1 MTYSCIIVDD
11 NEIERDAIEM
21 HLKKIPSLNILA
33 VCSNGIEASQLLA
46 TTPVDI
52 VFSDID
58 MPELSGME
66 LLKSLKKQPLFI
78 FITSFTEY
86 AAESFNLDALD
97 FIVKPATFER
107 ILKATNKAIEYL
119 ELKKLVGKEP
129 QPIDKSTNEEGDD
142 HFFFRETKGITKL
155 KYDDV
160 IYIESMGDFSKLFTS
175 TDKHI
180 ILVSLKNLEKQL
192 PAKIFSRVH
201 KQYIINI
208 NHIATL
214 TNHEVHLE
222 HNFIV
227 PISASNRQ
235 ELLEKAI
242 DKKILSRFLK

>member
-119 ELKKLVGKEP
+119 ELKKLIGKEP

>member
-1 MTYSCIIVDD
+1 MTYSCLIVDD

-21 HLKKIPSLNILA
+21 HLKKIPSLNIIA
-33 VCSNGIEASQLLA
+33 VCSNGIEASQILS
-46 TTPVDI
+46 TTSVDI
-52 VFSDID
+52 VYSDID
-58 MPELSGME
+58 MPELSGMD

-78 FITSFTEY
+78 FITSFSEY

-107 ILKATNKAIEYL
+107 ILKATNKAIEYI
-119 ELKKLVGKEP
+119 ELRKQVNKLPAENLNDYDKK
-129 QPIDKSTNEEGDD
+129 DD
-142 HFFFRETKGITKL
+142 DYFFFRETKGITKL
-155 KYDDV
+155 KYNDV

-175 TDKHI
+175 GDKHV

-192 PAKIFSRVH
+192 PSKIFSRVH

-214 TNHEVHLE
+214 TNHEVHLD
-222 HNFIV
+222 HNFLV
-227 PISASNRQ
+227 PISAANRQ
-235 ELLEKAI
+235 ELLEKSI

>member
-1 MTYSCIIVDD
+1 MTYNCLIVDD

-33 VCSNGIEASQLLA
+33 VCSNGIEASQILA
-46 TTPVDI
+46 STTVDI
-52 VFSDID
+52 VYSDID
-58 MPELSGME
+58 MPELSGMD

-78 FITSFTEY
+78 FVTSFSEY

-119 ELKKLVGKEP
+119 ELKKLVGKET
-129 QPIDKSTNEEGDD
+129 IHEEQVDSEED
-142 HFFFRETKGITKL
+142 NHFFFRETKGITKL
-155 KYDDV
+155 RYDDV

-175 TDKHI
+175 TDKHV

-192 PAKIFSRVH
+192 PSRFFARVH
-201 KQYIINI
+201 KQYIINV

-214 TNHEVHLE
+214 TNHEVHLD
-222 HNFIV
+222 HNFTV
-227 PISASNRQ
+227 PISATNRQ
-235 ELLEKAI
+235 ELLEKSI

>member
-1 MTYSCIIVDD
+1 MYSCLIVDD

-21 HLKKIPSLNILA
+21 HLKKIPSLNIIA
-33 VCSNGIEASQLLA
+33 VCSNGIEASQILS
-46 TTPVDI
+46 TTSVDI
-52 VFSDID
+52 VYSDID
-58 MPELSGME
+58 MPELSGMD

-78 FITSFTEY
+78 FITSFSEY

-107 ILKATNKAIEYL
+107 ILKATNKAIEYI
-119 ELKKLVGKEP
+119 ELRKQVNKLPAENLNDYDKK
-129 QPIDKSTNEEGDD
+129 DD
-142 HFFFRETKGITKL
+142 DYFFFRETKGITKL
-155 KYDDV
+155 KYNDV

-175 TDKHI
+175 IDKHV

-192 PAKIFSRVH
+192 PSKIFSRVH

-214 TNHEVHLE
+214 TNHEVHLD
-222 HNFIV
+222 HNFLV
-227 PISASNRQ
+227 PISATNRQ
-235 ELLEKAI
+235 ELLEKSI

>member
-1 MTYSCIIVDD
+1 MTYSCLIVDD

-21 HLKKIPSLNILA
+21 HLKKIPSLNIIA
-33 VCSNGIEASQLLA
+33 VCSNGIEASQILSSN
-46 TTPVDI
+46 TVDI
-52 VFSDID
+52 VYSDID
-58 MPELSGME
+58 MPELSGMD

-78 FITSFTEY
+78 FITSFSEY

-119 ELKKLVGKEP
+119 ELKKLVGKEKTYA
-129 QPIDKSTNEEGDD
+129 DNSTNDEGGD

-175 TDKHI
+175 SDKHI

-192 PAKIFSRVH
+192 PSKIFSRVH
-201 KQYIINI
+201 KQYIINV
-208 NHIATL
+208 NHITTL
-214 TNHEVHLE
+214 TNHEVHLD
-222 HNFIV
+222 HNFLV

-235 ELLEKAI
+235 ELLEKSI

>member
-1 MTYSCIIVDD
+1 MTYNCLIVDD

-33 VCSNGIEASQLLA
+33 VCSNGIEASQILA
-46 TTPVDI
+46 STSVDI
-52 VFSDID
+52 VYSDID
-58 MPELSGME
+58 MPELSGMD

-78 FITSFTEY
+78 FITSFSEY

-119 ELKKLVGKEP
+119 ELKKLVGKETINDE
-129 QPIDKSTNEEGDD
+129 QPDSEEDN

-155 KYDDV
+155 RYDDV

-175 TDKHI
+175 TDKHV

-192 PAKIFSRVH
+192 PAKFFARVH

-208 NHIATL
+208 DHITTL
-214 TNHEVHLE
+214 TNHEVHLD
-222 HNFIV
+222 HNFTV
-227 PISASNRQ
+227 PISSTNRQ
-235 ELLEKAI
+235 ELLEKSI

>member
-1 MTYSCIIVDD
+1 MTYNCLIVDD

-21 HLKKIPSLNILA
+21 HLKKIPSLNIIA
-33 VCSNGIEASQLLA
+33 VCSNGIEASQILSSTA
-46 TTPVDI
+46 VDI
-52 VFSDID
+52 VYSDID
-58 MPELSGME
+58 MPELSGMD

-78 FITSFTEY
+78 FITSFSEY

-107 ILKATNKAIEYL
+107 ILKATNKAFEYL
-119 ELKKLVGKEP
+119 ELKKLLGKEAP
-129 QPIDKSTNEEGDD
+129 QDNNTVTDEDD

-160 IYIESMGDFSKLFTS
+160 IYIESMGDFSKLFTT
-175 TDKHI
+175 TDKHV

-192 PAKIFSRVH
+192 PAKFFARVH

-208 NHIATL
+208 HHIATL
-214 TNHEVHLE
+214 TNHEVHLD

-227 PISASNRQ
+227 PISATNRQ
-235 ELLEKAI
+235 ELLEKSI